1 MSIFAGLRVMGECR
15 ARKAEE
21 RARGMHATEEGQGKS
36 ACHTHRKPLMRLGF
50 FVAGGSVACGS
61 HDIRQGYQ
69 ASGVA
74 GMGFPRR
81 GCPQ

>member
-1 MSIFAGLRVMGECR
+1 MTRIAGLRSMAKCR
-15 ARKAEE
+15 EGKAEE
-21 RARGMHATEEGQGKS
+21 RARGMHATEGGQGKS

-50 FVAGGSVACGS
+50 FVAGGTVACGS

-74 GMGFPRR
+74 GVVPDPR
-81 GCPQ
+81 GWPQ

>member
-1 MSIFAGLRVMGECR
+1 MSPIKGLCIMAECR
-15 ARKAEE
+15 GRKAGEL
-21 RARGMHATEEGQGKS
+21 AGGMHATEGGQGKS
-36 ACHTHRKPLMRLGF
+36 ACHTHRKPLIRLGF
-50 FVAGGSVACGS
+50 CVAGESVACGS

-74 GMGFPRR
+74 GAVLARR